1 MLCFFK
7 LADKVTVM
15 DVKALEMPD
24 ACFDLII
31 DKGLFD
37 AQLCDED
44 NLNSITTMVAEIDR
58 VLKPGGT
65 YVVISHGMPAA
76 RLGYLQKREL
86 NWDVKLTEIP
96 KQQLSGQDEG
106 PSPSYYMY
114 TCRKNV
120 VG

>member
-1 MLCFFK
+1 MWL
-7 LADKVTVM
+7 
-15 DVKALEMPD
+15 
-24 ACFDLII
+24 
-31 DKGLFD
+31 
-37 AQLCDED
+37 
-44 NLNSITTMVAEIDR
+44 
-58 VLKPGGT
+58 
-65 YVVISHGMPAA
+65 YHGMPAA

-114 TCRKNV
+114 TWRKNV